1 MPFRRL
7 PDSDNTRTN
16 ALQTAREK
24 ADATDPAQWA
34 ISPETKARIDAI
46 LPQWKTEVTERG
58 SALSEQLEASKE
70 EDEAQAFCAL
80 TSTHFIQVF
89 NLGITRGVY
98 KESDRAFY
106 GIDGNDSNT
115 PHITTE
121 AETTRW
127 AMAIIDGDA
136 ERMADGV
143 AAPMV
148 NPSAADV
155 QAALDDWQARHTT
168 QSSTKD
174 TYDKEQE
181 DVEGMRPEVD
191 DLIIDIW
198 DEVEFTYRK
207 DDAPSKRRKA
217 REWGVFY
224 ATRPGE
230 EPENGEELPPE
241 NPVPG
246 EPA

>member
-16 ALQTAREK
+16 ALQNAWDK
-24 ADATDPAQWA
+24 AEATDPANWA
-34 ISPETKARIDAI
+34 IDAATKTRIDTA
-46 LPQWKTEVTERG
+46 LPLWKQEVAERG
-58 SALSEQLEASKE
+58 EALSGQLEASKE

-115 PHITTE
+115 PRITTE
-121 AETTRW
+121 ADTTRW
-127 AMAIIDGDA
+127 ANAIITGDA
-136 ERMADGV
+136 NRITAGGTAMS
-143 AAPMV
+143 
-148 NPSAADV
+148 NPAVSDV
-155 QAALDDWQARHTT
+155 VTALENWTIKHST
-168 QSSTKD
+168 QSGKKD
-174 TYDKEQE
+174 EYDKEQE

-191 DLIIDIW
+191 DLIVDIW

-207 DDAPSKRRKA
+207 DDAPSKRRKS

-230 EPENGEELPPE
+230 EPENGEEPPP
-241 NPVPG
+241 PV
-246 EPA
+246 EPAP